1 MRRALIEL
9 LRKIDNDKIN
19 SVVIDGNDNYKFEEL
34 KKQPLFIVG

>member
-1 MRRALIEL
+1 MRRALVEL

-19 SVVIDGNDNYKFEEL
+19 SVVVDGNDNYTFDEL